1 MGNLKKRFVLMT
13 TLGLLGAA
21 AMSADS
27 AKASTA
33 SSDDLYS
40 ESIYIHKSAAE
51 IPQALDSN
59 ASPQADRNM
68 KISANKPIESL
79 EDVDHTAAT
88 KKITQ
93 REANDPALD
102 N

>member
-13 TLGLLGAA
+13 TLGLFGAG
-21 AMSADS
+21 AMSAHS

-33 SSDDLYS
+33 SDDLYS

-51 IPQALDSN
+51 VPQALDSN
-59 ASPQADRNM
+59 ASPQADRNI
-68 KISANKPIESL
+68 KVSANKPIESL
-79 EDVDHTAAT
+79 EDIDHTAAT

-93 REANDPALD
+93 REGNDSALD